1 MKLRI
6 FGSSVR
12 FRMRP
17 PEVAAWLESG
27 TVSDG
32 VRIGPRDGDRWSY
45 RLEVTPAADW
55 DVAVESGHWVVSV
68 PQSAARAWAD
78 SDLVSLE
85 HLTPWGT
92 RITIGKRPPT
102 PNPVIRSGSV
112 APSGRTLRAREPQG
126 AGFQSTESLT
136 PFQKTSRAM
145 P

>member
-1 MKLRI
+1 MPTPTDAKAVDLGSQPDSADFLFGPGPGSVPTMKLRI

-68 PQSAARAWAD
+68 PRSAARAWAD
-78 SDLVSLE
+78 SDLVALE

-92 RITIGKRPPT
+92 RITIEKDLPR
-102 PNPVIRSGSV
+102 
-112 APSGRTLRAREPQG
+112 RTR
-126 AGFQSTESLT
+126 
-136 PFQKTSRAM
+136 
-145 P
+145 

>member
-78 SDLVSLE
+78 AVPGYLE
-85 HLTPWGT
+85 AGPYTYLTPPTDLTVSMYVGSAAAS
-92 RITIGKRPPT
+92 RIDE
-102 PNPVIRSGSV
+102 V
-112 APSGRTLRAREPQG
+112 G
-126 AGFQSTESLT
+126 ADNVV
-136 PFQKTSRAM
+136 
-145 P
+145 